1 MEELD
6 SWQEE
11 KRSAYLYR
19 ILAANETAEKQH
31 MFSELA
37 KAAEEQAEIWQQKM
51 VAKGLTPPQSY
62 QPDFRCKLVAVL
74 IKCLGAKKLRHI
86 LPTMKIRG
94 MSIYQQNNFPHPMPI
109 TVEDIGQR
117 HRKTGSA
124 GNLRAGV
131 FGVNDGLISN
141 VSLILGMAGAGVDHK
156 TLLFA
161 GIAGLLAG
169 AFSMAAGEYVSVRSQ
184 REMLEYQIA
193 LEKMELELY
202 PEEEAAELALIYAAR
217 GLAKDEAEKLAAKI
231 ISDPTHAL
239 DVLTREELGLNPNE
253 LGSPISAGLFSFCF
267 FSLGAFIPLIPFL
280 FPSASWN
287 LPLCMILTA
296 VALFSVGSTLSLF
309 TGRSAIWGGLRMLL
323 IGSAAGIIT
332 YLIGHLL
339 GVTVG

>member
-1 MEELD
+1 MEELH

-11 KRSAYLYR
+11 KRSAFLYR
-19 ILAANETAEKQH
+19 IIAANETAEKQH
-31 MFSELA
+31 MFSELGA
-37 KAAEEQAEIWQQKM
+37 AAEEQAEIWRQKM
-51 VAKGLTPPQSY
+51 IEKNIAFPSTY
-62 QPDFRCKLVAVL
+62 QPDFRCKLVAFL
-74 IKCLGAKKLRHI
+74 IKKLGAKKLRHI
-86 LPTMKIRG
+86 LPTLKIRG
-94 MSIYQQNNFPHPMPI
+94 MSIYSQNNLNHAMPL
-109 TVEDIGQR
+109 TLEDIGQR
-117 HRKTGSA
+117 HRKSGSA

-156 TLLFA
+156 TLFFA

-202 PEEEAAELALIYAAR
+202 PEEEAAELALIYTAR
-217 GLAKDEAEKLAAKI
+217 GLPKDEAEKLAATI
-231 ISDPTHAL
+231 ISDPAHAL

-267 FSLGAFIPLIPFL
+267 FSLGAFVPLLPFL
-280 FPSASWN
+280 FRPSSWS
-287 LPLCMILTA
+287 LPLSIILTGA
-296 VALFSVGSTLSLF
+296 ALFSVGAILSLF

-323 IGSAAGIIT
+323 IGSAAGVVT
-332 YLIGHLL
+332 YFIGHLL
-339 GVTVG
+339 GVSVS